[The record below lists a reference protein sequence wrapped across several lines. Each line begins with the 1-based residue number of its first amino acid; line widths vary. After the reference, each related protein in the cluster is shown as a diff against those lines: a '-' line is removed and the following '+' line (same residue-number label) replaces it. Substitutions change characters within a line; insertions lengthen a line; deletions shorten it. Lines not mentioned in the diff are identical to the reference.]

1 MEADIMIVKMT
12 PTMEFSGPKM
22 SWKTLMYA
30 TIKIKLSVPKRN
42 LSRTGA
48 GILNRMF
55 MNVCISFVL
64 ADNWIVV
71 DFDYISYIIKE
82 KKS

>member
-1 MEADIMIVKMT
+1 M
-12 PTMEFSGPKM
+12 
-22 SWKTLMYA
+22 
-30 TIKIKLSVPKRN
+30 
-42 LSRTGA
+42 SRTGA

-64 ADNWIVV
+64 ADGWIVI